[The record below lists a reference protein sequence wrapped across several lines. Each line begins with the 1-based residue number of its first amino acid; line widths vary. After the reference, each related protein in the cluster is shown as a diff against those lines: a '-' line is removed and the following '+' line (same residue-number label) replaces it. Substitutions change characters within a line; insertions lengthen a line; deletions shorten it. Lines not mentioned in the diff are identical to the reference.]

1 MSLELVLEK
10 EVMDNA
16 KRYVRAFQTEIWRL
30 KKVIEELRKENDDLR
45 KQLKEA
51 SRVEMGT

>member
-45 KQLKEA
+45 RQLKEA